1 MTSANTLQA
10 SSTARRE
17 DSLATLLR
25 RVFCLTF
32 VVAVVEVTTYIDV
45 GGIYPGI
52 MTGNTVQLGRA
63 VALLH
68 WSNAASIGTAIGL
81 FFLGCIGASLIKK
94 FLDWPYWGL
103 LIMAG
108 ILFVVSFVRLVPA
121 MRLPVEL
128 PLVALALGIQGE
140 TLAKFGGVSLQT
152 IVVTNNIVK
161 FSEAFTGRYLLLWL
175 GRVGP
180 DDKKPALK
188 EVALPACSWLT
199 YVVSAMLGAWLGQF
213 TDLVLFL
220 TTIML
225 ALTVWDL
232 HRGYSIASGN
242 IDHG

>member
-1 MTSANTLQA
+1 MTTANVTV
-10 SSTARRE
+10 STPAAQE

-63 VALLH
+63 VALHH
-68 WSNAASIGTAIGL
+68 WSNAGSIGTAVAL

-94 FLDWPYWGL
+94 FLSWPYWGL
-103 LIMAG
+103 LIMAA
-108 ILFVVSFVRLVPA
+108 ILFIVSFVRLSPGL
-121 MRLPVEL
+121 RLPVEL
-128 PLVALALGIQGE
+128 PLVALSLGIQGE

-175 GRVGP
+175 GRVKP
-180 DDKKPALK
+180 DGKRPALK

-199 YVVSAMLGAWLGQF
+199 YVLSAMLGAWLGQS
-213 TDLVLFL
+213 TNLVLFL

-225 ALTVWDL
+225 VLTVWDL
-232 HRGYSIASGN
+232 HRGHKINLCGAHS
-242 IDHG
+242 